1 MLEGQVGDVDKL
13 SLSEY
18 MASQV
23 TDAADKDAERIAESN
38 MMTAFLSKKV
48 FSEIELISQN
58 LVFEVDELD
67 FTLSDLL
74 GNIKRSNIQSAGG
87 LTSNISS
94 PAIQSSDS
102 NAASAATSA
111 PQMPA
116 MPSGFGSLQSAVQT
130 LSSGGSGRTSS
141 GGQQDNFSGQA
152 TGGISQPSGG
162 YIVRSTAPQMPS
174 ATPVAASGMTSGS
187 QMNPQQNTGMG
198 SGQQVQM
205 PSGNDASIMAMI
217 EKHEGRREEP
227 YKYTAGLWTVGV
239 GHMIGRTLPPEWN
252 KIFTQQE
259 IDQLFAKDYADHKA
273 AAQRIPGFE
282 KLNSSGQGAV
292 IDLTFNMGPAWY
304 RKFPAASAALA
315 KGDVQTFANEMQNS
329 AWFKQV
335 GTRGPTIVG
344 MIRGGGRDTSQQA
357 QQVPSTP
364 GAGPQLSQ
372 AGATTEAADQ
382 AQMRGVGQQ
391 ISSLAGP
398 TPGPISQTTPISTSP
413 QVGEVPINIR
423 LQNLQA

>member
-23 TDAADKDAERIAESN
+23 TDTADKDAERIAESN
-38 MMTAFLSKKV
+38 MMTTFLSKKV

-102 NAASAATSA
+102 NAAAAATSV

-116 MPSGFGSLQSAVQT
+116 MPSGFGALQSAVQT
-130 LSSGGSGRTSS
+130 LSSGGSGRTSGIGS
-141 GGQQDNFSGQA
+141 QRSFSGQA
-152 TGGISQPSGG
+152 TSGISQPDGG
-162 YIVRSTAPQMPS
+162 YIARSTAPQMPS
-174 ATPVAASGMTSGS
+174 ATPVAASGMTSDG
-187 QMNPQQNTGMG
+187 QMNTQQNTGLG
-198 SGQQVQM
+198 GGEVQM
-205 PSGNDASIMAMI
+205 PSGDDASVMAMI
-217 EKHEGRREEP
+217 KKHEGVRDTP
-227 YKYTAGLWTVGV
+227 YKDSVGLWTVGV
-239 GHMIGRTLPPEWN
+239 GHMIGPTLPPEWN
-252 KIFTQQE
+252 KKFSPQE
-259 IDQLFAKDYADHKA
+259 IDQLFAKDFAEHKA

-282 KLNSSGQGAV
+282 KLNSSGQAAV
-292 IDLTFNMGPAWY
+292 IDLTFNMGPAWF

-335 GTRGPTIVG
+335 GNRGPTIVG
-344 MIRGGGRDTSQQA
+344 MIRGGGDTTQQA
-357 QQVPSTP
+357 QQVPGTP
-364 GAGPQLSQ
+364 GTGPQLSQ

-398 TPGPISQTTPISTSP
+398 TPGPISQTSPTTTP
-413 QVGEVPINIR
+413 QAGEVPINIR

>member
-1 MLEGQVGDVDKL
+1 MLEGQVGDIDKL
-13 SLSEY
+13 SLAEY

-23 TDAADKDAERIAESN
+23 ANSIVDKDAERIAESN

-58 LVFEVDELD
+58 LVFDVDELD

-116 MPSGFGSLQSAVQT
+116 MPSGFGALQSAVQT
-130 LSSGGSGRTSS
+130 LSSGGSGRTAS

-152 TGGISQPSGG
+152 TGGISQPGGG

-174 ATPVAASGMTSGS
+174 ATPVAASGMTSGG
-187 QMNPQQNTGMG
+187 QMNPQQNTGLG
-198 SGQQVQM
+198 GGEVQM
-205 PSGNDASIMAMI
+205 PSGDDASVMAMI
-217 EKHEGRREEP
+217 KKHEDVRYTP
-227 YKYTAGLWTVGV
+227 YKDSVGLWTVGV
-239 GHMIGRTLPPEWN
+239 GHMIGPTLPPEWN
-252 KIFTQQE
+252 KKFSPQE
-259 IDQLFAKDYADHKA
+259 IDQLFAKDFAEHKA

-282 KLNSSGQGAV
+282 KLNSSGQAAV

-335 GTRGPTIVG
+335 GNRGPTIVG
-344 MIRGGGRDTSQQA
+344 MIRGGGGDTSQQA
-357 QQVPSTP
+357 QQVPGTP
-364 GAGPQLSQ
+364 GTGPQLSQ

-398 TPGPISQTTPISTSP
+398 TPGPIQQPTAPSSAP